1 MNTWRNMWVDDE
13 PVREIS
19 LEELGHAP
27 VDPVRVRVYCDGPAP
42 FHDRKGRTYLET
54 FERQDDGWHPVMVVS
69 ARAREATRG
78 TRRTP
83 RPRQTNVQYLKGDR
97 PMPFVAGMRTHVDGL
112 RVKVAFECGR
122 CHARHRMTWE
132 RFALVLDAV
141 AVRGGDAVSLRDL
154 QIAGS

>member
-1 MNTWRNMWVDDE
+1 MVKGMWVDDDL
-13 PVREIS
+13 P
-19 LEELGHAP
+19 ELGAP
-27 VDPVRVRVYCDGPAP
+27 EPVRVRVYCDGPAP

-78 TRRTP
+78 TRRRP

-112 RVKVAFECGR
+112 RVKVDFECPR
-122 CHARHRMTWE
+122 CHAGHRMLWE